1 MGPIKSAAIAGI
13 LLIAA
18 GFSGFA
24 AAQSAQA
31 VIIGQ
36 ADMERVFG
44 QYRPVQDFQAEIE
57 KVQEDF
63 QKAQEEGNQQKLM
76 EIQQDFQ
83 IKQNMLMQ
91 TFQKD
96 LRKASAAV
104 SGKMN
109 LHVIAVEILYH
120 SDAAEVADVTD
131 ELIENMK

>member
-1 MGPIKSAAIAGI
+1 MRSIKSAAIAGI

-24 AAQSAQA
+24 AAQSTQT
-31 VIIGQ
+31 VTIGQ
-36 ADMERVFG
+36 ADMEKVFG

-91 TFQKD
+91 TFQED

-120 SDAAEVADVTD
+120 SDEAEVTDITD
-131 ELIENMK
+131 ELIEHMK

>member
-1 MGPIKSAAIAGI
+1 MRPIKSAAIAGI

-24 AAQSAQA
+24 AAQSART
-31 VIIGQ
+31 VTIGQ
-36 ADMERVFG
+36 ADMEEVFG

-63 QKAQEEGNQQKLM
+63 RKAQEEGNQQRLM

-91 TFQKD
+91 TFQED

-131 ELIENMK
+131 ELIEHMK